1 MALMPVEEA
10 RARVLDGVAPLSAE
24 IVAVAEAHGRI
35 LAESLVARRTQPPAA
50 VSAMDGYAARA
61 ADVASVPVA
70 LKLIG
75 ESAAGSVF
83 PGEVSAGACVR
94 ILTGGVLPAGADT
107 IVIQE
112 NVRREGN
119 AVIVQQ
125 GAPPGR
131 FVRAAGLDFKE
142 GDARL
147 ERGRLL
153 TVRDVALAAAMNHAV
168 LPVYRR
174 PRVAIFST
182 GDELRA
188 AGSELGAGQV
198 ISTNGVALAAMAR
211 AEGALPLDFGI
222 VPDRLEDTVAA
233 IRRVRAWGADVLV
246 TSGGASV
253 GDHDLVQPALAAE
266 GLSLAFWRIA
276 MRPGKPLMFGNLGAT
291 RVLGMPGNPVSTYV
305 CALLFLIPLI
315 RLLCGRSDTG
325 LPVETARLG
334 CDLPAN
340 DEREEYLRS
349 RFESVRGEAVATPL
363 SVQDSSMMS
372 ALATAECL
380 VVRRAHEPPAKR
392 GDPCRI
398 VRLSL

>member
-1 MALMPVEEA
+1 MALVPVTEA
-10 RARVLDGVAPLSAE
+10 LERLLNGATVLPGESVTLMDAADRVLAEPVVAL
-24 IVAVAEAHGRI
+24 
-35 LAESLVARRTQPPAA
+35 RTQPPFNA
-50 VSAMDGYAARA
+50 SAMDGYAARA
-61 ADVASVPVA
+61 ADVASVPARLSV
-70 LKLIG
+70 IG
-75 ESAAGSVF
+75 MAPAGRGFEGTVG
-83 PGEVSAGACVR
+83 PAQAVR
-94 ILTGGVLPAGADT
+94 IFTGAPLPSGADT

-315 RLLCGRSDTG
+315 RLQCGRSDTG

-334 CDLPAN
+334 RDLPAN

-372 ALATAECL
+372 ALAAAECL